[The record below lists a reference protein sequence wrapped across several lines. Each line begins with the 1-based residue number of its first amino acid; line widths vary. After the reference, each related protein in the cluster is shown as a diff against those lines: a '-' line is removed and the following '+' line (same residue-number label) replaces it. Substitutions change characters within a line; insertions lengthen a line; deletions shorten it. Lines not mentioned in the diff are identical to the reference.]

1 MFWFN
6 VLLITISTL
15 LIITVLLQQ
24 RGEGISTAFGGDGS
38 GAYHTKRGMEKF
50 VFYSTI
56 VLSVLFIGSA
66 LVRLFF

>member
-6 VLLITISTL
+6 VLLIAVSTL
-15 LIITVLLQQ
+15 LIVVVLLQQ
-24 RGEGISTAFGGDGS
+24 RGEGIATAFGGDGS

-56 VLSVLFIGSA
+56 VLSVIFIGSA
-66 LVRLFF
+66 IARLFF